1 MNKYQELLQVLEKEH
16 QITCKAANIEETDRA
31 KAYFQLL
38 REFMDKETHKKPI
51 DIEFG
56 PFGDMMLS
64 CPTCKHG
71 VVPIPTYHGNRYY
84 PRCPFCGQ
92 LLKGEEEMNKYKEAL
107 DEIKNI
113 VLDKSGD
120 GYHTAKYLQ
129 NFYYSS
135 CETLQELVERA
146 TPKKLVATRHTRR
159 CPSCNRQMSDI
170 NNAHPNMKFCPNCGQ
185 ALDWGIKR

>member
-1 MNKYQELLQVLEKEH
+1 
-16 QITCKAANIEETDRA
+16 
-31 KAYFQLL
+31 
-38 REFMDKETHKKPI
+38 
-51 DIEFG
+51 
-56 PFGDMMLS
+56 
-64 CPTCKHG
+64 
-71 VVPIPTYHGNRYY
+71 
-84 PRCPFCGQ
+84 
-92 LLKGEEEMNKYKEAL
+92 MNKYKEAL

-120 GYHTAKYLQ
+120 GYRTAKYLQ

-159 CPSCNRQMSDI
+159 CP
-170 NNAHPNMKFCPNCGQ
+170 NCGQ